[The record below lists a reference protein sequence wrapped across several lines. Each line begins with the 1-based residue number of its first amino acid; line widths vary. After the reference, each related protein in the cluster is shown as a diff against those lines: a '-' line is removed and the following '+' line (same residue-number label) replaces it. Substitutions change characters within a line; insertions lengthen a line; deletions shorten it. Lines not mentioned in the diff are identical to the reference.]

1 MGLRDTKT
9 VVTPEQV
16 AVTYRIAGIGTRFA
30 AILVDTCIQ
39 VVVGMALLL
48 AAGIGLAATE
58 AALDSASPWLT
69 ALLVMLGF
77 LIVWGYFI
85 FWETAWSGRTPGKRL
100 AGIRVLRDGGYPIDF
115 RAAFVRN
122 ICRYVD
128 FLPGGYG
135 VGALVMFLSAD
146 SKRLGDYV
154 AGTIVVVDSPRPA
167 GPAQADTRR
176 TAEYQ
181 VLGDPSTL
189 NLRAIGKDELA
200 VVDQFL
206 ARREGL
212 LADAR
217 RKLAREIAAR
227 VMSALGMDAPLDD
240 YPYERFLEELVAAC
254 RERADM

>member
-30 AILVDTCIQ
+30 AMLVDTCLQ
-39 VVVGMALLL
+39 VAVGIALLL
-48 AAGIGLAATE
+48 AAGTGLAALE
-58 AALDSASPWLT
+58 AAVQAASPWLT
-69 ALLVMLGF
+69 AVLFILGF

-85 FWETAWSGRTPGKRL
+85 FWETVWSGRTPGKRV

-128 FLPGGYG
+128 FLPAGYG
-135 VGALVMFLSAD
+135 VGAFVMFLSAD

-167 GPAQADTRR
+167 SPAQADTQPP
-176 TAEYQ
+176 ADYQ
-181 VLGDPSTL
+181 VLGDPSIL
-189 NLRAIGKDELA
+189 NLRAIGRDELA

-206 ARREGL
+206 ARREAL

-217 RKLAREIAAR
+217 SKLAREIAAR
-227 VMSALGMDAPLDD
+227 MMGALGMDVPTND

-254 RERADM
+254 RERADL